1 MRAALGS
8 DTLSAVKCDKCESE
22 ATVHEVTIKGG
33 KRHEQHL
40 CESCAA
46 VEGVAP
52 QAVHTP
58 ITDLLSKY
66 ITAQSEAVA
75 TVAGGS
81 PVSAPVSSGT
91 CACCGLTYAQ
101 FRQSGLM
108 GCPDCYT
115 AFEAQLTP
123 LLSRAHEGGTH
134 HVGKSPRRP
143 LNRSAPA
150 TAPAVSAIDPAQHA
164 ERVAQ
169 LSKKLAEAVG
179 AEQYEKA
186 AKIRDELARLEGKG
200 SEPEGPS
207 SRGKRGEA

>member
-1 MRAALGS
+1 
-8 DTLSAVKCDKCESE
+8 VKCDKCEKE

-33 KRHEQHL
+33 KRHEKHL

-46 VEGVAP
+46 AEGVAP
-52 QAVHTP
+52 QPAVHTP

-75 TVAGGS
+75 AVAGGS
-81 PVSAPVSSGT
+81 PVAAPVASGT
-91 CACCGLTYAQ
+91 CAVCGLTYAQ

-143 LNRSAPA
+143 LSRAKAASA
-150 TAPAVSAIDPAQHA
+150 TAPDARAVDPAQQA
-164 ERVAQ
+164 QRLAQ
-169 LSKKLAEAVG
+169 LNKKLAEAIA

-186 AKIRDELARLEGKG
+186 AKIRDELARLEGRG
-200 SEPEGPS
+200 TEADGPS
-207 SRGKRGEA
+207 SRKPGGET